1 MGKFKNFLI
10 QCIDNQQEP
19 LYSLRK
25 LQSYKRKKD
34 EKHEE
39 SKESKEKKPVR
50 KGTLD
55 KPFV

>member
-10 QCIDNQQEP
+10 QCIDNNQEP

-34 EKHEE
+34 EE
-39 SKESKEKKPVR
+39 SKESKQKKPVR